1 MWSVQAVLHFTIVAA
16 ELRQAM
22 TKISPPPHA
31 RSPIQASLERACRL
45 QANLIDKC
53 HTAFR
58 PNSTLLRFQHLCAYA
73 ARSID
78 FSCIRV
84 VERSMDMSLI
94 TERLFEGFFSSVG
107 LRLFPLILVR
117 GSPVAT
123 AAGGL
128 QDKTTL
134 AKH

>member
-1 MWSVQAVLHFTIVAA
+1 MWSVQAVLHFTIGAA

-22 TKISPPPHA
+22 TKISPPPHS
-31 RSPIQASLERACRL
+31 RSPFQASLEWACRL
-45 QANLIDKC
+45 QANLIDKY
-53 HTAFR
+53 HTALR
-58 PNSTLLRFQHLCAYA
+58 PNSTLLRFQQLRANA

-84 VERSMDMSLI
+84 VERSMDMSLM
-94 TERLFEGFFSSVG
+94 TERLFEGFLSSVG

-128 QDKTTL
+128 EDKTTL